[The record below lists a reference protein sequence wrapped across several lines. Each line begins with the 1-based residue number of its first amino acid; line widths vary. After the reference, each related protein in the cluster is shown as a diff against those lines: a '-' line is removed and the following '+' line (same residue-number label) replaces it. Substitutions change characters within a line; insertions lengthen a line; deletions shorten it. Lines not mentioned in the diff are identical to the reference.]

1 MECEHGDTMT
11 ADLISE
17 EATKWLVGVQ
27 DEGVIYILGRAGQS
41 RDGVGFHHATWN
53 GPEFKTYWL
62 FISGIFH
69 LLWSDCSWPWV
80 TETTEV
86 KLLIMGNYCIYISQR
101 KYESQ
106 MRETVK
112 KRFFFIPFYCS
123 EVILVQILFIFIILS
138 LMIFPAECNH
148 SIVRRDRTCHRNK
161 HNVIHDPALAIE
173 FTWI

>member
-11 ADLISE
+11 ANLISE
-17 EATKWLVGVQ
+17 GATKWLVGVQ
-27 DEGVIYILGRAGQS
+27 DEGMIYILGRAGQS

-112 KRFFFIPFYCS
+112 KRFFFIP
-123 EVILVQILFIFIILS
+123 VILLFWSYFSPDSFHFYYPVSYDIS
-138 LMIFPAECNH
+138 CRM
-148 SIVRRDRTCHRNK
+148 
-161 HNVIHDPALAIE
+161 
-173 FTWI
+173 